1 MKYYLVYLWQG
12 SAIDVR
18 RFPTREE
25 RFEQREQDRL
35 KLRDFYFQL
44 SWDEVQVVDVPE

>member
-18 RFPTREE
+18 QFTTREG
-25 RFEQREQDRL
+25 RQREQDRM
-35 KLRDFYFQL
+35 KMRDFYFQL
-44 SWDEVQVVDVPE
+44 SWDEVQAVDVPD